1 MLAHLLL
8 AAAATLSAAA
18 PSNDQGL
25 MAYIVKQGSSRT
37 VVSFYMME
45 NVYEEPGDFVWAR
58 YDGVDYVV
66 HDAATIEQ
74 FVKLQRSVPSFSEKK
89 QETKRALRV
98 AQHEREKFQTR
109 SVSAPTE
116 GERRAA
122 SDALKAA
129 DDKVHALERQLDK
142 IEEEHSN
149 ARNAIVRKLA
159 LLVDSAIREGLAV
172 RAQH

>member
-37 VVSFYMME
+37 VVSYTMMQ

-58 YDGVDYVV
+58 YDGVDYVI
-66 HDAATIEQ
+66 HDAATIDE

-89 QETKRALRV
+89 QETKRALRT
-98 AQHEREKFQTR
+98 AEREREKLHTR
-109 SVSAPTE
+109 SVAAPTAE
-116 GERRAA
+116 ERRAA
-122 SDALKAA
+122 SDALKSA
-129 DDKVHALERQLDK
+129 DDAVHALERQLDK

-149 ARNAIVRKLA
+149 ARNAVVRKLA
-159 LLVDSAIREGLAV
+159 LLVDEAIREGLAV
-172 RAQH
+172 RVNR